1 MGNRRRRRTADR
13 DTVPA
18 ASRCDCCRPLGLCG
32 LPPVMYLGDL
42 SRSSYPACG
51 SVDSRHTGACL
62 AAARPPVDRAWTTA
76 SRCPHPDHRHGSYP
90 PAPQA
95 LPLLVD
101 KVLNGAKPMR
111 RTAPPARSAR
121 PVRTS
126 IPGVIA
132 KRCTLVTESPVT
144 PRLAVTIEPIV
155 HWWLQARLRAI
166 KQPST
171 NARATKGSG
180 QSRSRPV

>member
-144 PRLAVTIEPIV
+144 PRLAVTI
-155 HWWLQARLRAI
+155 
-166 KQPST
+166 
-171 NARATKGSG
+171 
-180 QSRSRPV
+180 